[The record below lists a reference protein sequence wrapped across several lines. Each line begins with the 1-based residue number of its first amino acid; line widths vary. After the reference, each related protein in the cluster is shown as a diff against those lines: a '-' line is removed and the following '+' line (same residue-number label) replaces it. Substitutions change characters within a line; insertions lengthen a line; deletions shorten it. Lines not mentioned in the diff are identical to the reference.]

1 MAESPECEYLFSWQT
16 PSACP
21 LTLEHGDNCTVEDKQ
36 YGYMF
41 NLYPLYNKDKDYNI
55 SVSGAPGV
63 RIILNVCNKLVK
75 IPKGCSGKNV
85 KNVGACILSELQFL
99 QMWMFNNY

>member
-1 MAESPECEYLFSWQT
+1 MV
-16 PSACP
+16 
-21 LTLEHGDNCTVEDKQ
+21 DRQ

-55 SVSGAPGV
+55 SVSGATGV

-85 KNVGACILSELQFL
+85 ENVGACILSELQFL

>member
-1 MAESPECEYLFSWQT
+1 M
-16 PSACP
+16 
-21 LTLEHGDNCTVEDKQ
+21 EDKQ

-75 IPKGCSGKNV
+75 IPKGCSE
-85 KNVGACILSELQFL
+85 KNVGACILGELQFL
-99 QMWMFNNY
+99 QMWMFMEHISLNNY